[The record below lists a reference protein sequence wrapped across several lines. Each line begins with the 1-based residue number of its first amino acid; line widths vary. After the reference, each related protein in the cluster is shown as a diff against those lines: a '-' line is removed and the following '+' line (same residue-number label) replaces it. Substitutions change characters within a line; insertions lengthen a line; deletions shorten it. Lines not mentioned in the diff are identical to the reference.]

1 MCYNKNILVDKRG
14 KYMWVVWMIC
24 IGCEKQRESIRN
36 ACGAFGDCADIP
48 GCSAWNEEIGTIL
61 CHCMASV
68 RREFHG
74 GGTLFLMSAKEKEAP
89 SKMAFTFLAPLVNE
103 QSARADSRARQARV
117 RELIEEEHFFSAKE
131 KRKGS
136 AVEGGKR
143 WNRL

>member
-1 MCYNKNILVDKRG
+1 MGCRDV
-14 KYMWVVWMIC
+14 C
-24 IGCEKQRESIRN
+24 IGCEKQRKSIRN

-74 GGTLFLMSAKEKEAP
+74 GGTLF
-89 SKMAFTFLAPLVNE
+89 FNE
-103 QSARADSRARQARV
+103 R
-117 RELIEEEHFFSAKE
+117 

-136 AVEGGKR
+136 AIKDGIYFSCAISERTVCESR
-143 WNRL
+143 Q

>member
-1 MCYNKNILVDKRG
+1 
-14 KYMWVVWMIC
+14 MWVVWMIC
-24 IGCEKQRESIRN
+24 IGCEKQRESIGN
-36 ACGAFGDCADIP
+36 ACGAFGDCVDIP

>member
-1 MCYNKNILVDKRG
+1 MGCRDV
-14 KYMWVVWMIC
+14 C

-36 ACGAFGDCADIP
+36 ACGAFGDCVDIP

-89 SKMAFTFLAPLVNE
+89 SKEGSDGTVCK
-103 QSARADSRARQARV
+103 S
-117 RELIEEEHFFSAKE
+117 E
-131 KRKGS
+131 KCAEDLPYGR
-136 AVEGGKR
+136 GGDPCGGR
-143 WNRL
+143 YGF

>member
-1 MCYNKNILVDKRG
+1 MGCRDV
-14 KYMWVVWMIC
+14 C

-136 AVEGGKR
+136 AGEGGKR